1 MNCIKLVSM
10 RVCEIIFYCFGF
22 LWGTILVRF
31 GLSKYVVKEVS
42 DEEYESLLR
51 EEIDNKIRTMNEQG
65 PNN

>member
-1 MNCIKLVSM
+1 MNVIKLVSM

-31 GLSKYVVKEVS
+31 GLSEYVVKEVS
-42 DEEYESLLR
+42 DEEYDRLLR
-51 EEIDNKIRTMNEQG
+51 EEIDNKIRIMNDQG